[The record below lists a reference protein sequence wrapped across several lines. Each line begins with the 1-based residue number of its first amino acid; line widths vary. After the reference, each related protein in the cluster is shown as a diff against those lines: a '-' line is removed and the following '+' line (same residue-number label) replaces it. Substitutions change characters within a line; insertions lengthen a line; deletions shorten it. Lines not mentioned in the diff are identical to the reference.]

1 MTRISSI
8 LAPPL
13 AEELSAKRTEGGST
27 NPSRFQAFPLRRLW
41 RRLPRTRGR
50 KYLAVGLLFAAIAAA
65 DILFPPPIQRAN
77 DVSALVTDR
86 NGYWLHA
93 FATKGGRWRFSA
105 DLDDIDPNFVRE
117 LVAVED
123 KRFWSHWG
131 VDPIAVLRASVTS
144 AKSGKIVSGASTIT
158 MQTARLLEP
167 RERNFGSKLVE
178 MARALQLERRLTKRE
193 ILELYLTLAPYG
205 GNLEGVRAASL
216 IYYGREPDR
225 LTPAERAMLIALP
238 QAPEARRPD
247 RHAKAAAAARARV
260 LDKLAAA
267 NILDPLIAGEAKEA
281 PVIGARK
288 VFPRYAYHAASE
300 LARSRAGGR
309 SMIRSTIDISKQ
321 QTAERLV
328 SEYAQGLTD
337 GATAAAIVVDSKTG
351 DVLASVGSS
360 GFAVQGGWIDLTRSV
375 RSPGSLLKPF
385 IYALAFE
392 DGILSPDTV
401 IEDMPRGFGGYRP
414 ENFDRTFRGEVRV
427 KDALQHSLN
436 VPAVAT
442 LEKVGVDRF
451 AAMLRNAG
459 AHIFQSKRAEQGQ
472 SLALALGGAG
482 VTMRDVASLYD
493 GLANGGRVRA
503 LNWLKTDA
511 PASEGVQL
519 FEADTAERINNIL
532 RGAPALAGRAP
543 AALSTSAPVIAY
555 KTGTSYGY
563 RDAWSA
569 GHAEGLTIVVWVG
582 RADGAPRPGETGR
595 KAAAPLLFSLFDAMT
610 EGRSKRPV
618 APPDEPYSPGLVR
631 LAPPAA
637 ATPPSILYPVPGSEV
652 YAGSFGG
659 DGVVFAA
666 SGGEGAYRWYVDGEE
681 IEADI
686 DAGRPIWRP
695 SSTGFYD
702 IAVVDARGLSAS
714 AKIRVADIQ

>member
-1 MTRISSI
+1 MVAPRLAVRRFFRMT
-8 LAPPL
+8 
-13 AEELSAKRTEGGST
+13 EEGRAR
-27 NPSRFQAFPLRRLW
+27 LRRFVVVF
-41 RRLPRTRGR
+41 
-50 KYLAVGLLFAAIAAA
+50 LAFAAAIAALDA
-65 DILFPPPIQRAN
+65 LFPPPISRAN
-77 DVSALVTDR
+77 EVSALVADR

-93 FATKGGRWRFSA
+93 FATKEGRWRFSA
-105 DLDDIDPNFVRE
+105 DLDDVDPVFIRE
-117 LVAVED
+117 LVAIED

-131 VDPIAVLRASVTS
+131 VDPIAVARAGLG
-144 AKSGKIVSGASTIT
+144 AARSGRIVSGASTIT

-167 RERNFGSKLVE
+167 RRRNLGSKLIE
-178 MARALQLERRLTKRE
+178 MVRAAQLERRLSKRQ

-216 IYYGREPDR
+216 IYYGHEPER

-247 RHAKAAAAARARV
+247 RRQAAAKAARNLV
-260 LDKLAAA
+260 LDKLAGAGM
-267 NILDPLIAGEAKEA
+267 LDPEIAAESSNA
-281 PVIGARK
+281 PVIGQRK
-288 VFPRYAYHAASE
+288 IFPRFAYHAAAE
-300 LARSRAGGR
+300 LARARTGGQ
-309 SMIRSTIDISKQ
+309 SVIRSTIDIAKQ

-328 SEYAQGLTD
+328 AEYAARAQD

-360 GFAVQGGWIDLTRSV
+360 GLHVSGGWIDLTNRI

-392 DGILSPDTV
+392 DGVIGPDTV
-401 IEDMPRGFGGYRP
+401 IDDMPRGFGGYRP

-442 LEKVGVDRF
+442 LEKVGVERF
-451 AAMLRNAG
+451 AAILRNAG
-459 AHIFQSKRAEQGQ
+459 ARIFQRKRANSAP

-482 VTMRDVASLYD
+482 VAMRDVAILYD

-503 LNWLKTDA
+503 LNWLMTDE
-511 PASEGVQL
+511 PPSEGVQL
-519 FEADTAERINNIL
+519 FEPETAERINAIL
-532 RGAPALAGRAP
+532 RSAPALAGRAP
-543 AALSTSAPVIAY
+543 AALSASAPVIAY

-569 GHAEGLTIVVWVG
+569 GHADGLTIVVWVG

-595 KAAAPLLFSLFDAMT
+595 KAAAPLLFALFDAMT
-610 EGRSKRPV
+610 DGRSLRPV
-618 APPDEPYSPGLVR
+618 DPPDDTYSPGLVR
-631 LAPPAA
+631 LAPPSAA
-637 ATPPSILYPVPGSEV
+637 SPPTILYPVPGSEI

-659 DGVVFAA
+659 DGVMFAA
-666 SGGEGAYRWYVDGEE
+666 SGGAGAYRWYVDGEE
-681 IEADI
+681 IRQDAE
-686 DAGRPIWRP
+686 AGRAIWRP
-695 SSTGFYD
+695 ASTGFFD
-702 IAVVDARGLSAS
+702 IAVVDAKGLSAA
-714 AKIRVADIQ
+714 AKVRVAAIQ